1 MSCGSLQVHREE
13 DRSGMRFC
21 LVCLLDHTTGDDL
34 DGAHELYTTTAY
46 EIIL

>member
-1 MSCGSLQVHREE
+1 MH
-13 DRSGMRFC
+13 RFC

-34 DGAHELYTTTAY
+34 DGAHELYTTAY